1 VLIRKRV
8 FQCSVLL
15 STVFAASGAAAQAPE
30 PDLDEIVSQIKVLPR
45 YNQWQ
50 LIEPALR
57 SGLEAAAR
65 MPREQRE
72 RLVRAGNAGRRGI
85 GIFVAGRQGDVAA
98 LLSYANLL
106 DDREATLPFALPTA
120 GVDQYA
126 QRDQTVGDYLS
137 ATYLEWF
144 GVDVDG
150 SPARFKRLFG
160 GLGDPNHLVYPWIVR
175 LRRAASDTTKTAQL
189 KQQIGVLPEQVRWA
203 VLTLGYQNS
212 VYTLEE
218 ARGLLAKL
226 SPTLREALDD
236 GDTLLPE
243 EPLFRMNDGAMRRA
257 VRDQFQRLVST
268 SQP

>member
-1 VLIRKRV
+1 MLIRRRV
-8 FQCSVLL
+8 FQCGVLL
-15 STVFAASGAAAQAPE
+15 STVFAVSGAAAQAPE

-65 MPREQRE
+65 LPREQRE
-72 RLVRAGNAGRRGI
+72 RLLRADNAARRGI
-85 GIFVAGRQGDVAA
+85 GIFIAGRQGDVAA

-144 GVDVDG
+144 GVDVDR

-160 GLGDPNHLVYPWIVR
+160 GLGDPNHLVHPWIVR
-175 LRRAASDTTKTAQL
+175 LRRAAGNAKQTAQL
-189 KQQIGVLPEQVRWA
+189 KQQISALPEEVRWA

-212 VYTLEE
+212 VYTLAE
-218 ARGLLAKL
+218 ARELLAKL
-226 SPTLREALDD
+226 SPTLRKALGD
-236 GDTLLPE
+236 GDTLLPD
-243 EPLFRMNDGAMRRA
+243 EPLFRMNHGAMRRV
-257 VRDQFQRLVST
+257 VREQFQRLVSA